1 MLFQFI
7 YILINLFQ
15 IMKKLFFYNS
25 LSRIAFLLLTPT
37 LFRALN
43 FGFIWHSIY
52 WGTITLVVLIWG
64 SMIIISPL
72 FGRIGCGWICF
83 AGTVQDFV
91 SQTSLFKIKWRKP
104 ILVLRI
110 IMIILFFASSITF
123 FFINL
128 NAGKISGIQFNP
140 MFLDM
145 EFNAHYKHVWLFD
158 ITGFILLGMLLERR
172 WACRNLCWMGAM
184 CAAGASYSRLIPV
197 IDPEKCNLCGKCEKD
212 CLVRIP
218 MVDYVKENHGLVTSS
233 ECTLCGKCIESC
245 NQDALKIRFV
255 WNRREYIR
263 NLEMKTG

>member
-1 MLFQFI
+1 M
-7 YILINLFQ
+7 N
-15 IMKKLFFYNS
+15 KLFFYNS
-25 LSRIAFLLLTPT
+25 ISRIIFLLLTPT

-43 FGFIWHSIY
+43 FGFIWHSVY
-52 WGTITLVVLIWG
+52 WGTITLVILLWG

-83 AGTVQDFV
+83 AGTIQDFA

-104 ILVLRI
+104 ILVLRV
-110 IMIILFFASSITF
+110 IMIILFFSSSITF

-128 NAGKISGIQFNP
+128 DAGKISGIQFNP

-145 EFNAHYKHVWLFD
+145 DFNAHYKHVWLYD
-158 ITGFILLGMLLERR
+158 TAGFILLGVLLERR
-172 WACRNLCWMGAM
+172 WACRNLCFMGAI

-218 MVDYVKENHGLVTSS
+218 MVDYVKDNHGLVTSS
-233 ECTLCGKCIESC
+233 ECLICGKCIESC
-245 NQDALKIRFV
+245 NTDAIKIKII
-255 WNRREYIR
+255 WNRDQYVRR
-263 NLEMKTG
+263 LEKNTGS